1 MPSSIVVSRKRKAD
15 VLEADGT
22 ATDGK
27 RKSAPDDDSPAHLP
41 APCLAAV
48 LNFMWYTDVRQ
59 CMLAGKMMAVEAARH
74 VETLNITK
82 ASELVVPAARRFGN
96 ASEVNVLCLV
106 SEIDEDDEENT
117 DDQISMD
124 TVARVIPFLASF
136 PSLAR
141 VFLGGLYLE
150 SDGVWGRYKY
160 NIDDCK
166 EPRDHRG
173 IFKTLIQVIIGGFQS
188 KSLPQSL
195 RLGGILDGIAGAQ
208 LECAKNGREDP
219 DHPCQLCRH
228 VLSSFPLPSLLTPVS
243 RHNSFCVSH
252 VDRIRDILRRADVG
266 DTLRSNDGAEM
277 LLSCLTQVIPW
288 MTWKSSKS
296 EVDEAFLIR
305 MRNQGARMFAGNA
318 QEIGIKWNGT
328 TSNSESL
335 KQFLDL
341 VNGSS
346 LLQGIIKSISRKT
359 LIERHSHLFGVDGGK
374 TIFVCQVFEALLE
387 AGLNLNKGD
396 YIIVDPAKEP
406 ALAPYLARHA
416 DI

>member
-150 SDGVWGRYKY
+150 SDGVWGRY
-160 NIDDCK
+160 
-166 EPRDHRG
+166 
-173 IFKTLIQVIIGGFQS
+173 
-188 KSLPQSL
+188 
-195 RLGGILDGIAGAQ
+195 
-208 LECAKNGREDP
+208 
-219 DHPCQLCRH
+219 
-228 VLSSFPLPSLLTPVS
+228 
-243 RHNSFCVSH
+243 
-252 VDRIRDILRRADVG
+252 
-266 DTLRSNDGAEM
+266 
-277 LLSCLTQVIPW
+277 
-288 MTWKSSKS
+288 
-296 EVDEAFLIR
+296 
-305 MRNQGARMFAGNA
+305 
-318 QEIGIKWNGT
+318 T
-328 TSNSESL
+328 TSRL
-335 KQFLDL
+335 LDL
-341 VNGSS
+341 GYND
-346 LLQGIIKSISRKT
+346 R
-359 LIERHSHLFGVDGGK
+359 
-374 TIFVCQVFEALLE
+374 
-387 AGLNLNKGD
+387 
-396 YIIVDPAKEP
+396 
-406 ALAPYLARHA
+406 
-416 DI
+416 